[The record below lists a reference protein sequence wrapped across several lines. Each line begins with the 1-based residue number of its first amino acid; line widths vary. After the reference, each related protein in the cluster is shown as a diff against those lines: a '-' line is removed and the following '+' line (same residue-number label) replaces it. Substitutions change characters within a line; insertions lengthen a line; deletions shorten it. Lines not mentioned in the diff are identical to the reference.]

1 MVQMDDAPG
10 AIALVAESGPACNC
24 YMLSHHHFEIIL
36 HPRGIADHMMCAR
49 DGGKLCRRILLEISF
64 TVIVQ
69 VCKTSV
75 EITGRREGYNVRIKT
90 FAESM
95 LVGTIESIFAKGEL
109 LV

>member
-1 MVQMDDAPG
+1 MDDAPS
-10 AIALVAESGPACNC
+10 AIALVAERGPSCNR
-24 YMLSHHHFEIIL
+24 YMLSHHNFEIIL
-36 HPRGIADHMMCAR
+36 HPRGIADQMMCAR
-49 DGGKLCRRILLEISF
+49 HGRKLRRGILLEIGL

-69 VCKTSV
+69 VCLASV